1 MRISD
6 DEACLLQELADATK
20 MDTWFYLR
28 YNESTGEYYIE
39 DLEEDIVMTI
49 DEALHIMFDG
59 VDLSDIKHLGF
70 NDRQITLLKRI
81 EQRLKGENKYMTYL
95 ETLKEF
101 NKTGLEIVDIKVAIE
116 VEHFFGTDNI
126 ELFEALCSEV
136 KWTYLKFEWATI
148 KDVTSLLKD
157 YLDNYPDDRKISALK
172 EFNIYFKNHEEE
184 LY

>member
-1 MRISD
+1 
-6 DEACLLQELADATK
+6 
-20 MDTWFYLR
+20 
-28 YNESTGEYYIE
+28 
-39 DLEEDIVMTI
+39 
-49 DEALHIMFDG
+49 
-59 VDLSDIKHLGF
+59 
-70 NDRQITLLKRI
+70 
-81 EQRLKGENKYMTYL
+81 MTYL
-95 ETLKEF
+95 KTLENF
-101 NKTGLEIVDIKVAIE
+101 RKTRLDILDIKVAIE
-116 VEHFFGTDNI
+116 VEFFFGTDNI

>member
-1 MRISD
+1 
-6 DEACLLQELADATK
+6 
-20 MDTWFYLR
+20 
-28 YNESTGEYYIE
+28 
-39 DLEEDIVMTI
+39 
-49 DEALHIMFDG
+49 
-59 VDLSDIKHLGF
+59 
-70 NDRQITLLKRI
+70 
-81 EQRLKGENKYMTYL
+81 MTYL

-116 VEHFFGTDNI
+116 VEHFFGTENT

-157 YLDNYPDDRKISALK
+157 YLDNYPDDRKLSALK

>member
-1 MRISD
+1 
-6 DEACLLQELADATK
+6 
-20 MDTWFYLR
+20 
-28 YNESTGEYYIE
+28 
-39 DLEEDIVMTI
+39 
-49 DEALHIMFDG
+49 
-59 VDLSDIKHLGF
+59 
-70 NDRQITLLKRI
+70 
-81 EQRLKGENKYMTYL
+81 MTYL

-116 VEHFFGTDNI
+116 VEHFFGTDNV

-157 YLDNYPDDRKISALK
+157 YLDNYSDDRKLSALK